1 MHWQFILSDI
11 KIGENNSVNMV
22 RLNGEDEI

>member
-1 MHWQFILSDI
+1 MHWQFILSYI

-22 RLNGEDEI
+22 RLNGKDEI